1 MVRNFNNPILER
13 YTLMGKTV
21 EVMDKVVIITK
32 EDIVE
37 GYITELLP
45 DDKGV
50 EVTTI
55 GVTAGEWKGPD
66 VTNYD
71 SHTKA
76 LADVVKVGLWLHHHQ
91 NLSSIYRKVVLQI
104 AASRYSAL
112 GAASDCAWLGNGGT
126 GSYGTYAYYMG
137 AYGDIYYGSYH
148 VDYSRVVAPAF
159 NLKKSD
165 LIYDTG
171 LGAWTLHRPD
181 SNIRD
186 SYKEDI
192 HMTLEQLTELEY
204 FLDDVSV
211 LRLGDIVTHLHIC
224 EDMINEG

>member
-1 MVRNFNNPILER
+1 
-13 YTLMGKTV
+13 MGKTV

-45 DDKGV
+45 DDKRV

-76 LADVVKVGLWLHHHQ
+76 LADVVKVRLWLHQ
-91 NLSSIYRKVVLQI
+91 DLSSIYQRVVLQI
-104 AASRYSAL
+104 AASRSSAL
-112 GAASDCAWLGNGGT
+112 GATDDGYAWLGTDGT
-126 GSYGTYAYYMG
+126 DSNGTYAYYVNANG
-137 AYGDIYYGSYH
+137 NVYSSGNVYN
-148 VDYSRVVAPAF
+148 SRVVAPAF

-171 LGAWTLHRPD
+171 LGAWRLHRSD
-181 SNIRD
+181 SDIRD

-192 HMTLEQLTELEY
+192 HMTLEQLTELED

-211 LRLGDIVTHLHIC
+211 PRLGDIVTHLHIC